1 MTNLF
6 VELTQEQEAFV
17 SGGGLID
24 IGSRKGDKIGS
35 KKVKFG
41 NLGDTS
47 SGDLLADNG
56 GSVKGK
62 TGDVNI
68 GNIR

>member
-6 VELTQEQEAFV
+6 VELTQTEEAVV
-17 SGGGLID
+17 SGGFLN